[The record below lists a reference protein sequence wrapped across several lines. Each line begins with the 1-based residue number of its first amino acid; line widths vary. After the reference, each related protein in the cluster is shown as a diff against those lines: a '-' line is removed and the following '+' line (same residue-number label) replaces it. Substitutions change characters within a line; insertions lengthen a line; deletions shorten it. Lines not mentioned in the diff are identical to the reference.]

1 MTRNAS
7 EHLDKNSWMSKVH
20 DIDKLRLTDI
30 IWPGAH
36 NAGMD
41 KKAPNYEVVFGNWTT
56 CQNDSFAWQLSQG
69 ARVLDLRIGYRQ
81 AIDQSIFYFHHD
93 GFQSH
98 RVLDDLIDAVLAFLD
113 SYADEFLILDFHQL
127 GDGDTP
133 FDYQLLGVILL
144 NRLGPRLINWEDA
157 GKSVGELKKASLLRR
172 VVVSVPLKPGLES
185 YYFWPKIPHKWSG
198 KGVTDTEE
206 LERFITKTLE
216 GSPNAAF
223 LWSLSATTYSRLGGP
238 QHIASRIND
247 WFSTTRHW
255 ISRCSIINTDF
266 FEESDIVR
274 YCWSAT
280 SIKAIYGDTVRTSP

>member
-1 MTRNAS
+1 MTRNGS
-7 EHLDKNSWMSKVH
+7 EHLDKNRWMSKVH

-30 IWPGAH
+30 VWPGAH

-98 RVLDDLIDAVLAFLD
+98 RVLDDLIDAVLAFLN

-157 GKSVGELKKASLLRR
+157 GKSVGELKQASLLRR

-223 LWSLSATTYSRLGGP
+223 LWSLSATTYTRLGGP
-238 QHIASRIND
+238 QHIAPRIND

-255 ISRCSIINTDF
+255 ITRCSIINTDF

-280 SIKAIYGDTVRTSP
+280 SIKAIYGDTVRASP